1 MIHPSI
7 SLNSN
12 NVVSKIQRALVLQ
25 GGGALGAYE
34 VGVIKGLCKK
44 LQEIDEKK
52 GVGRRCLF
60 DIVAGTSIGAMN
72 AAVFVSNVVK
82 KDKSWTEAAIELER
96 FWKEGIALKEG
107 TTSSDDILPIGMFRF
122 FPWWKSWIMES
133 SQKTSSKGPS
143 DEKNMIAKDLAS
155 SEAARRYYSSKE
167 FVLKGNKVFS
177 IKKVRPDN
185 KFLDQSDPAKWIV
198 LNDVPLQSQIDAFGG
213 FPIATR
219 FDKGEPRLLVTAV
232 DIAEGIAV
240 TFDSYKKSDGK
251 RKTVYYPG
259 RKYGRKKGK
268 EDEDLNPIIIE
279 YEDGITLKQ
288 VMASGTL
295 PESYY
300 AKEIGGRKFW
310 EGGILSN
317 TPLNELLYA
326 HRDYWVNVE
335 NKEVPDLEIYI
346 VNVHPSTIDVNQM
359 PEQYDEVKDRNN
371 DILYGDRSYNDEFSA
386 SLATDYI
393 NFITSLKDLAL
404 NCIKDENEKN
414 VFRKKFE
421 SLKDEKANNTSYTL
435 GEHRKYEDL
444 IKGRF
449 ELRVIRIEHEY
460 DARSSTSFKGAD
472 ITPQTINKLIDDG
485 ENDTKDLVVF

>member
-1 MIHPSI
+1 M
-7 SLNSN
+7 NTN
-12 NVVSKIQRALVLQ
+12 NAVSKIQRALVLQ

-44 LQEIDEKK
+44 LQEIDKKK
-52 GVGRRCLF
+52 GVDRKCLF

-82 KDKSWTEAAIELER
+82 KDKSWSESAIELER

-107 TTSSDDILPIGMFRF
+107 TASSDDILPTGMFRF
-122 FPWWKSWIMES
+122 FPWWKPWIMKS
-133 SQKTSSKGPS
+133 PQKTSSKGPS

-155 SEAARRYYSSKE
+155 EEAGRRYYSSKE
-167 FVLKGNKVFS
+167 FVFKGNKVFS
-177 IKKVRPDN
+177 IKEVRPDN
-185 KFLDQSDPAKWIV
+185 KFFDQSDPAKWIV
-198 LNDVPLQSQIDAFGG
+198 LNDVPLQSQIDVFGG

-219 FDKGEPRLLVTAV
+219 FDREEPRLIITAV

-259 RKYGRKKGK
+259 RKYGRKRGKG
-268 EDEDLNPIIIE
+268 DEDLKPIVIE

-295 PESYY
+295 PESYD

-310 EGGILSN
+310 DGGVLSN

-359 PEQYDEVKDRNN
+359 PEQFDEVKDRNN
-371 DILYGDRSYNDEFSA
+371 DILYGDRSYNDEYSA

-393 NFITSLKDLAL
+393 DFITSLKDLAL

-414 VFRKKFE
+414 TFLRKFE
-421 SLKDEKANNTSYTL
+421 GLIEEKANNTSRTI

-449 ELRVIRIEHEY
+449 GLKVIRIEHKY
-460 DARSSTSFKGAD
+460 DALTSTSFKGAD
-472 ITPQTINKLIDDG
+472 ITSQTINKLIEEG
-485 ENDTKDLVVF
+485 ERDTKELVVF